1 MATEHPLKVWRINKG
16 LSQMAMARSLKV
28 SLVTIQF
35 WETGLSMP
43 SPENMTKLHRLTG
56 ITRKELEQA
65 RE

>member
-1 MATEHPLKVWRINKG
+1 MT
-16 LSQMAMARSLKV
+16 QMAMARSLKV

-43 SPENMTKLHRLTG
+43 SPDNMTKLHQLTG
-56 ITRKELEQA
+56 ITRKQLEQA